1 MKGYTHREVV
11 RIAAPLILSNITVP
25 LLGIVDTAVV
35 GHLEHAF
42 YMGAVAIGATI
53 FSFVFMGFNFLR
65 MGTTGVAAQAHGSGD
80 YDEMRNILAQALL
93 TAAGLGL
100 VMIFFQ
106 KPVFELSIWLLQPSS
121 DVAIHAGRYFDIRI
135 WAAPAA
141 LANFAMVGWFIGMQN
156 ARGPLILLLVI
167 NVSNIILDLLF
178 VVGLN
183 MRTEGVALASL
194 IAEYSG
200 IATGLWLVSRELRDK
215 PGHFKIARI
224 LDTHS
229 LRRYFSINANLLI
242 RTFSL
247 MFAFAFLTAQG
258 ARQGELI
265 LAANAVLLN
274 LQYFVAYGLDG
285 FANAAEALVG
295 KAIGQKNRD
304 GLGRAISLSLFWS
317 MLLAGFFSL
326 LYLFAGHQIVYAI
339 TDITAVADTIFDYLP
354 WLIVLPLVSFWSFL
368 FDGIFVGATR
378 AKEMRNTMLFSAFAI
393 YVPAF
398 YMFRFMGNH
407 GLWLAFA
414 LFMAARG
421 LSMFIVWRRLM
432 AQNLILPAQ

>member
-35 GHLEHAF
+35 GHLDHAF
-42 YMGAVAIGATI
+42 YMGAVAIGAAI
-53 FSFVFMGFNFLR
+53 FSFVFVGFNFLR
-65 MGTTGVAAQAHGSGD
+65 MGTTGVAAQAHGSAD

-100 VMIFFQ
+100 LMIFLQ
-106 KPVFELSIWLLQPSS
+106 KPIFELSIWLLQPSA
-121 DVAIHAGRYFDIRI
+121 DVAIHAGRYFDVRI

-141 LANFAMVGWFIGMQN
+141 LANFAIVGWFIGMQN
-156 ARGPLILLLVI
+156 ARGPLILLLMI
-167 NVSNIILDLLF
+167 NVSNILLDLLF
-178 VVGLN
+178 VVRLG
-183 MRTEGVALASL
+183 MYTEGVALASV

-229 LRRYFSINANLLI
+229 LQRYFSINANLLI

-317 MLLAGFFSL
+317 MSLAGFFSL
-326 LYLFAGHQIVYAI
+326 LYFFAGHQIVFAI
-339 TDITAVADTIFDYLP
+339 TNITAVTDTIFEYLP
-354 WLIVLPLVSFWSFL
+354 WLVAMPLVSFWSFL

-378 AKEMRNTMLFSAFAI
+378 AKEMRNTMLFSAFII

-398 YMFRFMGNH
+398 YMFRFLGNH

-414 LFMAARG
+414 IFMAARG
-421 LSMFIVWRRLM
+421 LSMFIVWRRLI
-432 AQNLILPAQ
+432 AQNQILPAQ